1 MRKVTLNFIGDRSE
15 NMAEAFYTWLLD
27 GGLEDT
33 LIEGLSTEDVE
44 LDGVIDFDNQNLE
57 VVLASYLVE
66 EPSDDSEAVDDDEL
80 EQ

>member
-15 NMAEAFYTWLLD
+15 TMAEAFYTWLLD

-33 LIEGLSTEDVE
+33 LIEGLSTDELE

-66 EPSDDSEAVDDDEL
+66 DPSAEDDEL
-80 EQ
+80 DDDDD

>member
-66 EPSDDSEAVDDDEL
+66 DPADENEPTEEN
-80 EQ
+80 

>member
-33 LIEGLSTEDVE
+33 LIEGLSTDEVE

-66 EPSDDSEAVDDDEL
+66 EPDDEDEDEEDDDD
-80 EQ
+80 

>member
-66 EPSDDSEAVDDDEL
+66 DPLNENDSIPDD
-80 EQ
+80 

>member
-33 LIEGLSTEDVE
+33 LIEGLSTEEVE

-66 EPSDDSEAVDDDEL
+66 DPENENDSTPED
-80 EQ
+80 